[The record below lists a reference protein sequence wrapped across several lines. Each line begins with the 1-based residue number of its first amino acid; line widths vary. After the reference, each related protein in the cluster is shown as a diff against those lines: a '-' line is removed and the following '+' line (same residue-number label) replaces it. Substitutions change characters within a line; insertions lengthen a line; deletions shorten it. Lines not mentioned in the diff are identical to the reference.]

1 MHVKEIER
9 AAYIAAHGILAAD
22 TGAPELAC
30 PGARRSHA
38 VDVIADI
45 IREVFELYGSECEMC
60 AEHRMKA
67 LSEVVCE
74 TRRPALVLEVS
85 RQAVWRAGATPSGVV
100 KAAGGD

>member
-1 MHVKEIER
+1 MHAKEIER

-45 IREVFELYGSECEMC
+45 IREVFELYDSECDTC
-60 AEHRMKA
+60 GDRRRTKGLA
-67 LSEVVCE
+67 EVVRE
-74 TRRPALVLEVS
+74 GRRPALVLEVS
-85 RQAVWRAGATPSGVV
+85 RQAVWRAGSTHSGVV
-100 KAAGGD
+100 NATGD